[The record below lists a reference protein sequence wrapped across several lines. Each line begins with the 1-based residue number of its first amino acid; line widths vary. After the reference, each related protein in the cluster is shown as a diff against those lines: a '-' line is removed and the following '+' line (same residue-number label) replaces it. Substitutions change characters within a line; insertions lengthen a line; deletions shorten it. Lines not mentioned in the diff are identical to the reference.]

1 MALDFLAILDK
12 STASKAITFDARQPV
27 FRQGQSVRWLYR
39 ITHGRLRLSRVLAR
53 GSEIVLAR
61 VSDCEILAEAS
72 VFAAHYHCDAFAE
85 SRSLLQRYPMRDIHA
100 LLNCHPGAAVAY
112 SAHLATQIME
122 LRAMIEMRAIR
133 RADDRL
139 LTWLRFRS
147 QGTPP
152 SFDGHGLWPSVAK
165 EIGLTGE
172 SLYRALATLQR
183 AGKIERTGGKVVLP
197 GQPPRQRPI
206 NVVIS

>member
-1 MALDFLAILDK
+1 MISIMALDFFAILDK
-12 STASKAITFDARQPV
+12 PTTSKTIPFDARQPV

-39 ITHGRLRLSRVLAR
+39 ITDGRLRLSRVLAR

-61 VSDCEILAEAS
+61 VSGGEILAEAS

-85 SRSLLQRYPMRDIHA
+85 SRSLLQRYPIRDIHA

-112 SAHLATQIME
+112 SAHLATQIMD
-122 LRAMIEMRAIR
+122 LRAMIEIRAIR

-147 QGTPP
+147 RGTPR
-152 SFDGHGLWPSVAK
+152 SFHGHGIWPSVAK
-165 EIGLTGE
+165 QVGLTGE
-172 SLYRALATLQR
+172 SLYRALARLHP
-183 AGKIERTGGKVVLP
+183 GGD
-197 GQPPRQRPI
+197 I
-206 NVVIS
+206 